1 MIDRGVICRGSY
13 NGREVLGLRISWHK
27 RYITLAPVAT
37 VLGLAFKAY
46 DPDHLIG
53 NQEALGITVALVA
66 TNTPGVEI
74 GRRHLPSYQVFENGP
89 TWGRDVFVPLDAVIG
104 GPERLGQGWK
114 MLMSALAAGRGISLP
129 ALSAAGVAL
138 AARTTGAYAR
148 VREQFNI
155 PIGTFEGIEEP
166 LGRIAGTAYLL
177 DAVRRLTCVPL
188 INGTTRRSS
197 RPS

>member
-1 MIDRGVICRGSY
+1 MLWFDAASMIDRGVICRGSY

-129 ALSAAGVAL
+129 ALSAAGQSWPRA
-138 AARTTGAYAR
+138 
-148 VREQFNI
+148 
-155 PIGTFEGIEEP
+155 
-166 LGRIAGTAYLL
+166 
-177 DAVRRLTCVPL
+177 
-188 INGTTRRSS
+188 
-197 RPS
+197 RPSPCSPR